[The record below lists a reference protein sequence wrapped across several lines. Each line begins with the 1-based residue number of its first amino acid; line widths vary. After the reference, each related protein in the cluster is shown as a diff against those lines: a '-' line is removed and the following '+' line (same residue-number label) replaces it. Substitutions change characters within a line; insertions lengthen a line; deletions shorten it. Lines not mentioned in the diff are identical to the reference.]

1 MPLVRKI
8 GGKCKT
14 LWDGRVSHLLK
25 PNESPSIRLPARE
38 NPHFPARGQELGRSS
53 SALLA
58 ASAYVTHDTGANHF
72 LLATTAT
79 QIPTVSSFKSSLHTH
94 AHLSFEENAVWS
106 SSRLPGKPRKIKIEE
121 ISGDDR
127 DEVRF
132 GRVSYTFSRIPYYS
146 RLLARLVSLCPA
158 ERKQMTT
165 GRRVVFHQEIFVH

>member
-1 MPLVRKI
+1 IIIIIFRKI
-8 GGKCKT
+8 GGKCET

-106 SSRLPGKPRKIKIEE
+106 SSRLPVFFPSFFFFLLLHIHFKIRSRVFKPRVIYR
-121 ISGDDR
+121 SN
-127 DEVRF
+127 
-132 GRVSYTFSRIPYYS
+132 SR
-146 RLLARLVSLCPA
+146 
-158 ERKQMTT
+158 
-165 GRRVVFHQEIFVH
+165 